1 MSQTPVVQD
10 TTHGFEPPRNTQFS
24 VFLNN
29 RVGQLLDL
37 VRIFDGQGAM
47 LAGLSVVDSADHA
60 VVRLLTSRAELAR
73 RLLLRRGM
81 PFSEAEVLAVE
92 LTHNRTLAHLCQ
104 SLLAAEVNIYY
115 AYPLIVQPRG
125 LPVIAVHTDDL
136 LLSAQLLRR
145 KLFTLLA
152 ENDLGEN
159 RSRNRPEGDSG
170 DEGGDDDA
178 SGGRGADDDEGEDD
192 GGGRGGF
199 GGRLG

>member
-1 MSQTPVVQD
+1 MSTASVSQEVTR
-10 TTHGFEPPRNTQFS
+10 GFEPPRNTQFS

-37 VRIFDGQGAM
+37 VRIFDGQASI
-47 LAGLSVVDSADHA
+47 LAGLSVIDSADHA
-60 VVRLLTSRAELAR
+60 VVRILTSRAELTR
-73 RLLLRRGM
+73 RLLLRRGL

-92 LTHNRTLAHLCQ
+92 LDQDRTLAHLCQ

-125 LPVIAVHTDDL
+125 RAVIAVYTDDL

-159 RSRNRPEGDSG
+159 RS
-170 DEGGDDDA
+170 
-178 SGGRGADDDEGEDD
+178 
-192 GGGRGGF
+192 F
-199 GGRLG
+199 GPPGSPNCP